1 MGCRHTNVKMTVN
14 VDICGIAKKSK
25 TLDFFSGVG
34 ILRIKAIKE
43 SFMKRLLKISV
54 AMVFATITSILPF
67 SNVLAAQSS
76 ATINY
81 VAEKGFAAEVS
92 INGTRVELGENDDP
106 TNYSKSVNYED
117 EGGATVDLTIETL
130 WIYVLNGLEINGR
143 DLSDILPSTK
153 EELARIYDGQM
164 LKLDITV
171 DKATT
176 YVIKTKTDIM
186 SREQQFFGNFLWEND
201 ETDKDAEPDDIIGKG
216 TISFVKAV
224 YNGVTYN
231 SVDDLNNN
239 CGLTYC
245 NWSDGMVA
253 PHDPDGSTGSAEFPV
268 GTVLTIRLIPDAGY
282 QLVSFGINGGAFEPQ
297 ENIGEYTFT
306 IRGGNAHLAA
316 DFKPVDDAVDT
327 DAASAIE
334 AGSIV
339 IDGEEFDMGTAR
351 LDVSDVELTDEQ
363 VSNFENAAP
372 SGYNVSNYID
382 ISLFNT
388 VYKGSADDSWD
399 TQVTE
404 LRKAATITL
413 QLEDGVDGSNIVIIH
428 EKHDGTYEV
437 IETTYNPVNNT
448 ITFTTDSF
456 SNYALAT
463 KETSNTAKAPN
474 SGANNTV
481 SSGTASASYAGLIAM
496 AVLVSL
502 LGASVIIRKNA

>member
-1 MGCRHTNVKMTVN
+1 
-14 VDICGIAKKSK
+14 
-25 TLDFFSGVG
+25 
-34 ILRIKAIKE
+34 
-43 SFMKRLLKISV
+43 
-54 AMVFATITSILPF
+54 
-67 SNVLAAQSS
+67 
-76 ATINY
+76 
-81 VAEKGFAAEVS
+81 
-92 INGTRVELGENDDP
+92 
-106 TNYSKSVNYED
+106 
-117 EGGATVDLTIETL
+117 
-130 WIYVLNGLEINGR
+130 
-143 DLSDILPSTK
+143 
-153 EELARIYDGQM
+153 M

-176 YVIKTKTDIM
+176 YMIKTKTDIM

-201 ETDKDAEPDDIIGKG
+201 ETDKDAAPDDIIGKG

-316 DFKPVDDAVDT
+316 DFEPVDNAVDT

-363 VSNFENAAP
+363 VNNFENAAP
-372 SGYNVSNYID
+372 SGYSVSNYID

-404 LRKAATITL
+404 LGKAATITL

-437 IETTYNPVNNT
+437 IETTYDPVNNT